1 MRFSPYI
8 TTLFV
13 IFVLSTISA
22 TLLYLYLDPER
33 NLSVAYA
40 TMGTA
45 LTLGV
50 AAFSG
55 IVLYSFKKVYYRGI
69 ISPEVLHASVRQGF
83 LFAASLLG
91 LAIFHKLGLLNLKT
105 GALLVFIIFLVELMI
120 QSIVQD
126 E

>member
-8 TTLFV
+8 TTLFL
-13 IFVLSTISA
+13 IFILSVLSA

-33 NLSVAYA
+33 NLTVSFA

-50 AAFSG
+50 ASFSG
-55 IVLYSFKKVYYRGI
+55 ICIYAFKKIYYRGL
-69 ISPEVLHASVRQGF
+69 ISQEILHASVRQGF
-83 LFAASLLG
+83 LIAGSLLG
-91 LAIFHKLGLLNLKT
+91 LAVFYKLGILNEKT
-105 GALLVFIIFLVELMI
+105 GGLLIFIVLLIELMI
-120 QSIVQD
+120 QSIVR